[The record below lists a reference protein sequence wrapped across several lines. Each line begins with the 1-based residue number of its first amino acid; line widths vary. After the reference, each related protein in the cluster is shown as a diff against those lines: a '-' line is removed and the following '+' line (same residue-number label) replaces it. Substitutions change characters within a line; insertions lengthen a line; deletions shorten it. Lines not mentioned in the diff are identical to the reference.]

1 MAKKLFQK
9 LESSLRSA
17 DVLRA
22 AEKKAY
28 GSAKSK
34 PPAKGKTQLWMLL
47 PDIHYPVFDPS
58 SVEAVFDF
66 MAKNRDRIDGVVLT
80 GDQLDNENIS
90 HHTEGLPGLR
100 KRGGFQA
107 DIEGFEREFLDRI
120 DSLVPKAQKVF
131 IAGNH
136 ERFLTDFLEKMP
148 EFEGCLSWPR
158 LLNLT
163 KRGYIFVPQGESFS
177 IGPLVVVH
185 GDQVGS
191 GANVSKKLVDTFC
204 TSVVMGH
211 VHALGAHTKC
221 SQVKVSD
228 KWVGITLPCLTTLAP
243 KYGRGRA
250 NSHVNGFGLVE
261 SFDGGKLFN
270 CYPVIVSKGRFCFGG
285 AVYGR

>member
-1 MAKKLFQK
+1 MAKKLFEK
-9 LESSLRSA
+9 IETSLRSA
-17 DVLRA
+17 GVAR
-22 AEKKAY
+22 EKEQKQY

-34 PPAKGKTQLWMLL
+34 PFKTGSQLWVIL
-47 PDIHYPVFDPS
+47 PDIHYPVYDPS
-58 SVEAVFDF
+58 SVAAVFDF
-66 MAKNRDRIDGVVLT
+66 LKKNRDSISGLVLL

-107 DIEGFEREFLDRI
+107 DIEGFEREILDPI
-120 DSLVPKAQKVF
+120 DRLIPKAEKVF

-148 EFEGCLSWPR
+148 EFEDCLSWPR

-163 KRGYIFVPQGESFS
+163 KRGYAFVPQGESFS
-177 IGPLVVVH
+177 IGPLVLVH

-250 NSHVNGFGLVE
+250 NSHVNGFGIVE
-261 SFDGGKLFN
+261 SFDAGKLFN
-270 CYPVIVSKGRFCFGG
+270 CYPVIVSKGQFCFGG
-285 AVYGR
+285 VVYGR

>member
-34 PPAKGKTQLWMLL
+34 PPTKGKAQLWMLL

-191 GANVSKKLVDTFC
+191 GANISKKLVDTFC